1 VAAPHRGRSHASTR
15 GPRRATRTSSNQD
28 ESLPRLALKW
38 YNNAPMIIGISG
50 GTGCGKTTVAQ
61 KIIVSV
67 GADNVVFLQQDAYY
81 RNLEDM
87 PLDLR
92 HKVNFDHPDAF
103 DTGLLMNH
111 IEALRAGESVQKPT
125 YDYATHS
132 RKTETVHVEPRPV
145 IIIEGILVF
154 VNPQMRALMDMKIF
168 VDTDP
173 DIRFIRRLDRDVHE
187 RGRSVESIIA
197 QYTTTVRPMHLQFV
211 EPSKRYADIIIPEGG
226 YNDVGMDLITCKIR
240 SILEVA
246 TDADGMQIHSDGG
259 NKRATSEVRG

>member
-1 VAAPHRGRSHASTR
+1 
-15 GPRRATRTSSNQD
+15 
-28 ESLPRLALKW
+28 
-38 YNNAPMIIGISG
+38 MIIGISG

-61 KIIVSV
+61 KIIASV
-67 GADNVVFLQQDAYY
+67 GADSVIYLQQDAYY
-81 RNLEDM
+81 RNLGDM

-103 DTGLLMNH
+103 DTELLMNH
-111 IEALRAGESVQKPT
+111 IESLRAGESIQRPI

-132 RKTETVHVEPRPV
+132 RKAETIHIETRP
-145 IIIEGILVF
+145 IIIVEGILVF

-187 RGRSVESIIA
+187 RGRSVESIIS

-226 YNDVGMDLITCKIR
+226 YNDVGMDLITCKIK
-240 SILEVA
+240 SILESA
-246 TDADGMQIHSDGG
+246 TDANGAPIHSDGSNG
-259 NKRATSEVRG
+259 RDASQARG